1 MRVDERCP
9 ECGALVWEQR
19 HEPPTSGFAIASLV
33 LGILSIVTCIGIG
46 PLTIVPAAVSIIF
59 GEIASRQHKRHQRAG
74 ATFGMALAGRI
85 CAWIGM
91 VIGLA
96 FVVIFILPSLGYW

>member
-1 MRVDERCP
+1 MCVDDRCP

-33 LGILSIVTCIGIG
+33 LGIVSIVSCFGIG
-46 PLTIVPAAVSIIF
+46 PFAIVPAVLGIIF

-85 CAWIGM
+85 CAC
-91 VIGLA
+91 IGLA
-96 FVVIFILPSLGYW
+96 LGLVFVAIVILPRLGYW